1 MAHKIQNNNSTTNKS
16 RNVGN
21 NKFSRNSNRQNSN
34 TQPVCEKSRNTPVPK
49 KK

>member
-16 RNVGN
+16 RNTGSD
-21 NKFSRNSNRQNSN
+21 KFSRRVRRENGNNLP
-34 TQPVCEKSRNTPVPK
+34 TCEKSRNTPVPK